1 MKKKAIIKYIVTAL
15 VICVS
20 LFFLQ
25 KLLQPKYMSDVV
37 EGRLIAE
44 YYDEEKDHDVVFVG
58 DQSNRL

>member
-1 MKKKAIIKYIVTAL
+1 MKKKAILKYIITAV

-25 KLLQPKYMSDVV
+25 KLVQPKYMSDVV

-44 YYDEEKDHDVVFVG
+44 YYDE
-58 DQSNRL
+58 

>member
-1 MKKKAIIKYIVTAL
+1 MKKKAILKYGITAI

-25 KLLQPKYMSDVV
+25 KLLQPKYMSNVV

-44 YYDEEKDHDVVFVG
+44 YYDEEKDHDVVFIG
-58 DQSNRL
+58 DC